1 VPLIAVFTVIGLV
14 AAPVSANRRQDAM
27 PWASRQIGCPYTYG
41 GTGPCRVGFDCSGL
55 VVAAY
60 AHVGMRLPRTTYGML
75 HSSAI
80 VPQTN
85 HPHPGNLVFFG
96 SGHVALYYWRHVVLH
111 APQPGE
117 KVQLT
122 RWYPGSS
129 WVPTGYYRVRDAGAG
144 PMREIRRWITARWP
158 ASTCG
163 YTSTPRCGT
172 SSRTATA
179 RSSGIRLRD
188 HGLARLHGRQ
198 SHDHDWLAVVAS
210 PVPAAP
216 AATAASTLSYI
227 GRRSARPVIQRVLV

>member
-1 VPLIAVFTVIGLV
+1 MRPHLNGKFTLPARRHQEKVPALSSRKPRPTSFKLKLLVRPVVPLIAVFTVIGLV
-14 AAPVSANRRQDAM
+14 AAPASANRRQDAM
-27 PWASRQIGCPYTYG
+27 SWALRQIGCPYTYG

-60 AHVGMRLPRTTYGML
+60 AHVGMRLPRTTYEML

-85 HPHPGNLVFFG
+85 HPRPGNLVFFG
-96 SGHVALYYWRHVVLH
+96 SGHVTLYYWRHVVLQ

-144 PMREIRRWITARWP
+144 PMREIRRWIH
-158 ASTCG
+158 
-163 YTSTPRCGT
+163 
-172 SSRTATA
+172 RTM
-179 RSSGIRLRD
+179 
-188 HGLARLHGRQ
+188 ARLHVRIHQ
-198 SHDHDWLAVVAS
+198 H
-210 PVPAAP
+210 
-216 AATAASTLSYI
+216 TTLRDVFPYS
-227 GRRSARPVIQRVLV
+227 RRPL